1 MTQTESKTYEVTL
14 RFKFPAWDEKNGIP
28 YTIQARSKKEAI
40 KRARNQA
47 TDDGHLSAVP
57 VTEYTLRAV
66 EVTEE
71 SQS

>member
-1 MTQTESKTYEVTL
+1 MKYTTYEVTL

-28 YTIQARSKKEAI
+28 YTIEATSKKEAI
-40 KRARNQA
+40 KRARSQA
-47 TDDGHLSAVP
+47 ADDGHLVARP
-57 VTEYTLRAV
+57 ITEYSFSAV